1 MKRRRHLLARLD
13 RLIPVPVGGGVLYIE
28 DIESGAVR
36 FEDLPTDGAG
46 YLLMYRPMTTEQWI
60 STYAPEQVD
69 SWIEHGRRE
78 ANRSWPRN
86 TKV

>member
-13 RLIPVPVGGGVLYIE
+13 RLIPAPVGGGVLYIE

-36 FEDLPTDGAG
+36 FEDLPIGGG
-46 YLLMYRPMTTEQWI
+46 YLLLPRPMTTEQWI
-60 STYAPEQVD
+60 RAYAPEQLD

-78 ANRSWPRN
+78 ANKQWPRN
-86 TKV
+86 AKV